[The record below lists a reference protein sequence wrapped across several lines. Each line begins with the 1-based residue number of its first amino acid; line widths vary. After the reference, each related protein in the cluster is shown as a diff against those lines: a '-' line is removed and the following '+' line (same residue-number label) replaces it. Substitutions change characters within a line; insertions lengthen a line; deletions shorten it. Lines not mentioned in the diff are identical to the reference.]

1 MGHLSY
7 IAYMHVCPA
16 EESGNEGGLDNLLNT
31 NTKLSVNCPNS
42 TWTQL
47 KVDPTIGA
55 KVKADAERSE
65 LKVCAATWQLAIN
78 RICITVS
85 NEAIVE
91 IS

>member
-1 MGHLSY
+1 M
-7 IAYMHVCPA
+7 VCSA
-16 EESGNEGGLDNLLNT
+16 DTDTVGKGGIDNLLNT
-31 NTKLSVNCPNS
+31 NTKLNVNCSNS
-42 TWTQL
+42 TWPQL
-47 KVDPTIGA
+47 
-55 KVKADAERSE
+55 RSGSNYHWSWQKSKRMRCE